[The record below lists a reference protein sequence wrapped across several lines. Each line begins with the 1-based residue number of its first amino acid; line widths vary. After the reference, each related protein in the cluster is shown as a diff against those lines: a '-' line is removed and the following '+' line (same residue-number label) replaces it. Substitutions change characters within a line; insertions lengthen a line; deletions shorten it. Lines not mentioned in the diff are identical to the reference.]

1 MRTRFDQVKWLP
13 ALVVTAGI
21 ALLGLP
27 RSAHAVVPT
36 ERVTVVVT
44 NPTTGNI
51 LATGT
56 FDSGLH
62 TGPPG
67 QTPPFSPNSTQITT
81 GFTSPGLAGVT
92 STGGQH
98 TADNNYPD
106 VTSPGIGQY
115 LESIVNNVS
124 NTNSSTVNV
133 TLVVSANNF
142 TPVTAADTLASV
154 NVSGSF
160 TSAAGSSITASWFE
174 DNGNRISSVTGTA
187 GSAPVSSIFGTQTA
201 TPFSFTA
208 PDNQTDSFSRFT
220 PNIPVNF
227 TNPFSMTLVIQE
239 TLTSGAVLTNRT
251 QSQLAVPGVPEPSTM
266 ALAALGAMGFVGYGL
281 RRRKA
286 RAA

>member
-36 ERVTVVVT
+36 ERVTIVVT

-56 FDSGLH
+56 FDSGNH

-67 QTPPFSPNSTQITT
+67 QTPPFSPNSTQIVT
-81 GFTSPGLAGVT
+81 GFSSPGLAGVT

-106 VTSPGIGQY
+106 VTGPGVGQY

-142 TPVTAADTLASV
+142 TPVTAADTIDST
-154 NVSGSF
+154 NISGAF
-160 TSAAGSSITASWFE
+160 TSASGSTITASWFE
-174 DNGNRISSVTGTA
+174 DNANRISSITGTA
-187 GSAPVSSIFGTQTA
+187 GSAPVSSIFGSA
-201 TPFSFTA
+201 TGPSFTFTA
-208 PDNQTDSFSRFT
+208 PDNNTDAFSRFLT
-220 PNIPVNF
+220 ISPVSF

-239 TLTSGAVLTNRT
+239 SLTSGAVLTNRT
-251 QSQLAVPGVPEPSTM
+251 QSQLALPGVPEPSTM
-266 ALAALGAMGFVGYGL
+266 VLAALGAMGFVGYGL